1 MSKGVV
7 LTDSKVASIR
17 APALGQTEHADLK
30 VIGLRLRIGVSGK
43 KVWIVRTRA
52 GQKQINK
59 KLGVYPAMGLAAARS
74 AAESILKTIARDGGT
89 EALERTFGK
98 VAELWL
104 DKLRANGKR
113 DAYVNDVKRKL
124 ELHILPKWRDRKIA
138 EIRRSEVRDL
148 VEAIEGAVLPNRVLA
163 VIRPIFRYA
172 LSRDWIDANPSEGI
186 TKPKPEEPRDRV
198 LDMEET
204 KRVWIA
210 AGLLG
215 FPNGPFVRAL
225 LLTGQRRSEVASMR
239 WSDIDLDAGT
249 WLLKAADTKAGRAHL
264 VPLSASMVEL
274 LEALPRLGDCNHVF
288 STDGVTH
295 ISGYAKLKSRLDK
308 FIAAAESD
316 PIELWRLHDLRRTAA
331 THMVRLGVLEEVVG
345 KVLNHASAGVT
356 AKVYALHRY
365 EPEKRTALHR
375 WAAELMRTV
384 EGKDRANVV
393 ALR

>member
-7 LTDSKVASIR
+7 LTDSRVASIR
-17 APALGQTEHADLK
+17 PPTIGQTEHPDLK
-30 VIGLRLRIGVSGK
+30 VTGLRLRIGVSGK

-52 GQKQINK
+52 GEKQINK
-59 KLGVYPAMGLAAARS
+59 KLGVYPVMSLRAART
-74 AAESILKTIARDGGT
+74 AAEVLLKTIARDGGT
-89 EALERTFGK
+89 EALERTFGT
-98 VAELWL
+98 VAELWV
-104 DKLRANGKR
+104 DTLRANRKR

-124 ELHILPKWRDRKIA
+124 ELHVLPKWKDRKIT

-148 VEAIEGAVLPNRVLA
+148 VEGIEGTVLPNRVLA
-163 VIRPIFRYA
+163 AIRPIFRFA
-172 LSRDWIDANPSEGI
+172 LSRDWIDTNPAEGI
-186 TKPKPEEPRDRV
+186 TKPKAEQPRDRV
-198 LDMEET
+198 LDMDET
-204 KRVWIA
+204 KRVWAA

-225 LLTGQRRSEVASMR
+225 LFTAQRRSEVASMR
-239 WSDIDLDAGT
+239 WSDVDLQAGT

-264 VPLSASMVEL
+264 VPLSLPVIEL
-274 LEALPRLGDCNHVF
+274 LKSLPKLRDCDHVF
-288 STDGVTH
+288 SCDGETH

-308 FIAAAESD
+308 FIAADEND
-316 PIELWRLHDLRRTAA
+316 RIEPWRLHDLRRTAA

-365 EPEKRTALHR
+365 EPEKRSALDR
-375 WAAELMRTV
+375 WAAELMRAI

-393 ALR
+393 AFR